1 MDLQAKDWLPAV
13 IGLAGGSLAGLIA
26 AMSAVIG
33 KENKIS
39 EFRQAWIDAQRADL
53 ACICSQAE
61 AYGAETDVVKKVD
74 RLAIFDAAHARVELR
89 ENPSKPEWG
98 PIRAE
103 IGSLRED
110 MIKSPPDKAAM
121 KVRCTAILDGA
132 RWPLKA
138 NWTIVKTGEPWYRR
152 FKAAIL
158 VAVVAAVTLGV
169 TVALWIGPTG
179 AYLHPRVPSPD
190 PKAVA
195 ASPAKPVTD

>member
-1 MDLQAKDWLPAV
+1 MDLQAKDWLPAI

-26 AMSAVIG
+26 AMTAVIG

-53 ACICSQAE
+53 ASICSQAE
-61 AYGAETDVVKKVD
+61 AYVAETDIAKKVE
-74 RLAIFDAAHARVELR
+74 RLATFDAARARVELR
-89 ENPSKPEWG
+89 ENPRESEWA

-103 IGSLRED
+103 IGSLRDE
-110 MIKSPPDKAAM
+110 MIKSLPDKAAM
-121 KVRCTAILDGA
+121 KTHCTAILDGA

-138 NWTIVKTGEPWYRR
+138 NWSIVKTGEPWYRR
-152 FKAAIL
+152 FKASIL

-179 AYLHPRVPSPD
+179 PYLHPRVPSPD
-190 PKAVA
+190 PKAAA
-195 ASPAKPVTD
+195 ASPVKPVTN